1 MLVQMPRRDAAAH
14 GIEDGDAR
22 LTQMADHGRRAAARR
37 ALPLE
42 AHVVARVAV
51 GHVHVAVRGV
61 DDHVEEDGA
70 DVGEGLAIVRR
81 ARDGARRVLSGVDA
95 KDVVVGQGEGNGI
108 VPVAA
113 ERVDPVRAVERED
126 QAGLG
131 AGHTIR
137 VLVRRREAAR
147 VRDAVHGARPGAGAT
162 VADGPLVDRG
172 RLVAGVKDG
181 RVDGVAI
188 AAHRERARRVAEEGD
203 DRERRAAGRR
213 ARIRRVKRPD
223 VGPADAGAGELGITR
238 ARHARDRRVRP
249 LLPAVR
255 ARDEDACATQRE
267 HDVARLVA
275 DQQGPSD
282 PRLAAGQIDDAD
294 AVRKMVH
301 HPHLGVRP
309 RRDRDGLEPD
319 GHRVGRIGRQGP
331 RHEGPIGGHVEDLET
346 VVRRVD
352 REEMRTVRRQRQ
364 RPHLTA
370 LELDERGRRA
380 GSRRERD
387 HDEPGREPTGASGHR
402 SSPPGSRTVARV
414 GP

>member
-1 MLVQMPRRDAAAH
+1 MEVLVLADGQPKGVRVVEHGATRVSEIPGEAVQVAEDVAARARRLAVARGEGGVVEELASVRHRGGLRVVDRQVLDLVARARGRVDDGYRVVEACEDVEPPSRLVEDEAARAAAAQQDVARETRRERIGLQLRGSKHAHLAAGSRACRIARAEGRHVERAAVAGHRHAERCREARVGRAGGAGDRAVAVRAAVEMLVQMPRRDAAAH

-203 DRERRAAGRR
+203 DR
-213 ARIRRVKRPD
+213 
-223 VGPADAGAGELGITR
+223 
-238 ARHARDRRVRP
+238 
-249 LLPAVR
+249 
-255 ARDEDACATQRE
+255 
-267 HDVARLVA
+267 
-275 DQQGPSD
+275 
-282 PRLAAGQIDDAD
+282 
-294 AVRKMVH
+294 
-301 HPHLGVRP
+301 
-309 RRDRDGLEPD
+309 
-319 GHRVGRIGRQGP
+319 
-331 RHEGPIGGHVEDLET
+331 
-346 VVRRVD
+346 
-352 REEMRTVRRQRQ
+352 
-364 RPHLTA
+364 
-370 LELDERGRRA
+370 
-380 GSRRERD
+380 
-387 HDEPGREPTGASGHR
+387 
-402 SSPPGSRTVARV
+402 
-414 GP
+414 